1 MAGLDKLREV
11 GRRIK
16 AAETSGPVRFVTGVT
31 TAAPASGWITV
42 DVGAQIVKAS
52 IPGSF
57 RAALAEGQNV
67 RMSVQGTLYTLDS
80 ILSTLPVPEVDAAPS
95 GGLSDPAYLEAAGY
109 SMAGFTAQDVV
120 LTNYAEYVAEHLI
133 ATNAVVAD
141 LAATVAQLRQALI
154 DQGNVQ

>member
-1 MAGLDKLREV
+1 MDA
-11 GRRIK
+11 
-16 AAETSGPVRFVTGVT
+16 TST
-31 TAAPASGWITV
+31 S
-42 DVGAQIVKAS
+42 
-52 IPGSF
+52 
-57 RAALAEGQNV
+57 
-67 RMSVQGTLYTLDS
+67 
-80 ILSTLPVPEVDAAPS
+80 
-95 GGLSDPAYLEAAGY
+95 GLSDPAYLEAAGY

>member
-1 MAGLDKLREV
+1 MAGERAQEI
-11 GRRIK
+11 GRMIAR
-16 AAETSGPVRFVTGVT
+16 AAKSGGAQYVNGIT
-31 TAAPASGWITV
+31 TAAPASGRITV
-42 DVGAQIVKAS
+42 DLGHRVVPAT
-52 IPGSF
+52 IPGTF
-57 RAALAEGQNV
+57 RTTLAAGQDV
-67 RMSVQGTLYTLDS
+67 QLVVQGSQYVVNAV
-80 ILSTLPVPEVDAAPS
+80 LSTLPTPAVDATS
-95 GGLSDPAYLEAAGY
+95 TSGLSDPEYLIDAGY

>member
-16 AAETSGPVRFVTGVT
+16 AAEQSGPVRFVTGVT

-80 ILSTLPVPEVDAAPS
+80 ILSTLATPEVDAAPGA
-95 GGLSDPAYLEAAGY
+95 GGLSDPEYLIDAGY

-133 ATNAVVAD
+133 ARTRWWP
-141 LAATVAQLRQALI
+141 T
-154 DQGNVQ
+154 

>member
-1 MAGLDKLREV
+1 MAGERAQEI
-11 GRRIK
+11 GRMIAR
-16 AAETSGPVRFVTGVT
+16 AAKSGGAQYVNGIT
-31 TAAPASGWITV
+31 TAAPASGRITV
-42 DVGAQIVKAS
+42 DLGHRVVPAT
-52 IPGSF
+52 IPGTF
-57 RAALAEGQNV
+57 RTTLA
-67 RMSVQGTLYTLDS
+67 T
-80 ILSTLPVPEVDAAPS
+80 PAVDATS
-95 GGLSDPAYLEAAGY
+95 TSGLSDPEYLIDAGY